1 MIQDFLEEVV
11 FCLKLRVEL
20 TRKRNSIPN
29 KRHGKTKA
37 IEVEKFKTFSM
48 ETKKNDLTEAQM
60 LGDIVY

>member
-1 MIQDFLEEVV
+1 MVLSFE
-11 FCLKLRVEL
+11 RVDQ
-20 TRKRNSIPN
+20 KSNSIP
-29 KRHGKTKA
+29 KQEAWETKA